1 MSAPRD
7 EDRLTDEKQDDRLMG
22 HKYDDI
28 QEYDNPLPTWWNV
41 LFIATIIWSVAYV
54 LNVIPG
60 VGNGK
65 GRTANYE
72 AEMAAA
78 QEKFGSPE
86 QQMAAA
92 IDPSA
97 VAAALADPAKL
108 EAGKTVFA
116 TTCMACH
123 NADGGG
129 NIGPNLT
136 DDYWIHGNSPKDLL
150 TTITKGVPDK
160 GMPTWS
166 ATLNPDQISSVAAY
180 IITLHGTKPAVAKEP
195 QGILMSADG
204 LPVVADSAAAK

>member
-7 EDRLTDEKQDDRLMG
+7 EDRLLD

-28 QEYDNPLPTWWNV
+28 QEYDNPLPTWWTV
-41 LFIATIIWSVAYV
+41 LFVATILWAVAYF

-60 VGNGK
+60 VGSGK
-65 GRTANYE
+65 GKIANYD

-78 QEKFGSPE
+78 AEKFGTPE
-86 QQMAAA
+86 QQQEAA
-92 IDPSA
+92 IDESA
-97 VAAALADPAKL
+97 VTAALADPAKL
-108 EAGKTVFA
+108 ELGKTTFT
-116 TTCMACH
+116 TTCVACH

-136 DDYWIHGNSPKDLL
+136 DDYWIHGNSKKDIL

-166 ATLNPDQISSVAAY
+166 ATLKPDQISAVAAY
-180 IITLHGTKPAVAKEP
+180 VITLHGTKPAVAKEP
-195 QGILMSADG
+195 QGQLYTAEGVAAAAADT
-204 LPVVADSAAAK
+204 AAAK